1 MVANMEPNSKVLR
14 ALVVEDEWAA
24 RNYLVEMLHASG
36 QAVVVAAVATLAEAE
51 QALAPAG
58 IVVDVAFVDIHL
70 GNAKGSHADEAGMHL
85 VRTLAGTPGAP
96 LFVLATALSQHA
108 VEAYALG
115 VADYLLKPI
124 HEDRVR
130 ECLMRLQERLAQSPP
145 RSVPDRVV
153 ARSKKGLVVF
163 ALDEVWAFEAAERL
177 MFVHTARGRFDI
189 DLSLAAIES
198 SLGSAF
204 LRVHRQWLVHTA
216 HVRAI
221 ENEDGETIVVV
232 GDEPPGELRVP
243 VARDRRGEV
252 RDLLLQGATG
262 LRRPSWRG

>member
-1 MVANMEPNSKVLR
+1 MASQIEPNSRVLR

-24 RNYLVEMLHASG
+24 RNYLVEMLDASG
-36 QAVVVAAVATLAEAE
+36 QAVVVAAVATLPEAQ
-51 QALAPAG
+51 QALAPGG

-70 GNAKGSHADEAGMHL
+70 GNAHGDEAGMHL

-124 HEDRVR
+124 HEDRVA
-130 ECLMRLQERLAQSPP
+130 ECLMRLQQRLAHTTP
-145 RSVPDRVV
+145 RSIPNRVV
-153 ARSKKGLVVF
+153 ARSKKGLVLF
-163 ALDEVWAFEAAERL
+163 ARDEVWAFEAAGRL
-177 MFVHTARGRFDI
+177 MFVHTARGRFDV
-189 DLSLAAIES
+189 DLSLAAVEV
-198 SLGSAF
+198 SLGSDF

-221 ENEDGETIVVV
+221 ENEDGETVVVV
-232 GDEPPGELRVP
+232 GDEPPREVRVP
-243 VARDRRGEV
+243 VARDRRGAV
-252 RDLLLQGATG
+252 RDLLLHGATG
-262 LRRPSWRG
+262 LRRP